1 MSKTQTI
8 TFRYLSIIFVI
19 ASLAYLIYVF
29 LRFEECKNFKTIFQ
43 QNSFDTYLWLAATII
58 LLPVNILIEAIKWKQ
73 VSSKLESLS
82 IVNAIKSVVSGIA
95 SGFVTPNRIGDIIGR
110 VSYLQSGNKT
120 KAISLAA
127 INSLTQNIAILIL
140 GVPLGLLY
148 ITHQNNK
155 LELSSYFFVCLIIL
169 IIFIAFLFITP
180 KVADKIKT
188 IRFKKYVEG
197 LAKLSTKNLFYITL
211 LSILRFIVSCI
222 QLFFIL
228 KFFNV
233 HLSIYQAVI
242 CIPFSYLLITFTP
255 SFAATEGIVRGSWTV
270 LIISAFSGN
279 ISGILMSGIGLWLI
293 NVILP
298 VVIGNIFIVK
308 DRIRLDFLRM

>member
-1 MSKTQTI
+1 MKRTRTI
-8 TFRYLSIIFVI
+8 TFRYLSTIFVI

-29 LRFEECKNFKTIFQ
+29 LKFEDWGNFKTIFQ
-43 QNSFDTYLWLAATII
+43 QNSFETYLWFAATIV
-58 LLPVNILIEAIKWKQ
+58 LLPVNILIEAVKWKQ

-82 IVNAIKSVVSGIA
+82 IVNAIKSVVSGMA

-110 VSYLQSGNKT
+110 ISYLQSGNRT

-140 GVPLGLLY
+140 GVPLGFLY

-155 LELSSYFFVCLIIL
+155 LQLSSYFFVCLIIL

-197 LAKLSTKNLFYITL
+197 LAKLSTENLFYITL
-211 LSILRFIVSCI
+211 LSILRFVVSCI

-279 ISGILMSGIGLWLI
+279 ISGILMSGVGLWII
-293 NVILP
+293 NIILP
-298 VVIGNIFIVK
+298 AVIGNIFLIK
-308 DRIRLDFLRM
+308 ENFKSSNN

>member
-1 MSKTQTI
+1 MKKTQSI

-29 LRFEECKNFKTIFQ
+29 FKFEDWNNFKAIFQ
-43 QNSFDTYLWLAATII
+43 QNSFETYLWLAATII
-58 LLPVNILIEAIKWKQ
+58 LLPVNILIEAVKWKQ

-82 IVNAIKSVVSGIA
+82 IVNAIKSVVSGMA

-140 GVPLGLLY
+140 GVPLGFLY

-180 KVADKIKT
+180 KLADKIKT

-197 LAKLSTKNLFYITL
+197 LVKLSTKNLFYITL

-279 ISGILMSGIGLWLI
+279 ISGILMSGVGLWLI
-293 NVILP
+293 NIILP
-298 VVIGNIFIVK
+298 VVIGNIFLVK